1 MNTLNPVI
9 QIIAHMD
16 FKRAR
21 VAFLPVAGRSLD
33 ALSEPVVHST
43 LTGETIPP
51 GDLSIMQVLRAIEDG
66 GYRGADYSLLAW
78 DAAKTLDAL
87 RSSQPELCALIGD
100 RVIDMRGVRLAL
112 ESLPTALPYAVE
124 RPDAVLA
131 LVDAV
136 REVHE
141 LYQEVVLYL
150 VAAQHDGGMRAASD
164 VRGGAHLGAVSVVG
178 VGGRKGHGKDT
189 FAGLL
194 GEDWVVIGMSDP
206 LYEAALKLNS
216 PVELVSSPGTY
227 IPLGVYLDS
236 FCGGDWTEAKK
247 NPSVRVLLQR
257 LGTDVVRD
265 MVDEDA
271 WVDIMRF
278 RVECLLREGK
288 KVVVTGIRFPNE
300 LEAIRGFGGKTVW
313 VERPGV
319 EDGDSHISEA
329 AVAMQ
334 SFDFVVNNSG
344 SIEDLG
350 RAARRVADVVSE

>member
-51 GDLSIMQVLRAIEDG
+51 GDLSIMQVLQSIEDG

-78 DAAKTLDAL
+78 DAVKTLDAL

-124 RPDAVLA
+124 RPDAALA

-150 VAAQHDGGMRAASD
+150 VAAQHDDGMRAEEEPVVVHSG
-164 VRGGAHLGAVSVVG
+164 VVPVVG

-194 GEDWVVIGMSDP
+194 GDDWVVIGMSDS

-247 NPSVRVLLQR
+247 NPGVRVLLQR

-278 RVECLLREGK
+278 RVRCLLNAGK
-288 KVVVTGIRFPNE
+288 KVAVTGIRFPNE
-300 LEAIRGFGGKTVW
+300 LEAIKRFGGKTVW

-319 EDGDSHISEA
+319 EDGDLHISEA

-350 RAARRVADVVSE
+350 EAARRVADVVSE

>member
-78 DAAKTLDAL
+78 DAVKTLDAL

-112 ESLPTALPYAVE
+112 ESLPSALPYAVE
-124 RPDAVLA
+124 SPDAALA

-150 VAAQHDGGMRAASD
+150 VAAQHDGGMRAEEEPVVVHSG
-164 VRGGAHLGAVSVVG
+164 VVPVVG

-206 LYEAALKLNS
+206 LYEAVLKLN
-216 PVELVSSPGTY
+216 PLVELVSSPGTC

-236 FCGGDWTEAKK
+236 FCGGDW
-247 NPSVRVLLQR
+247 
-257 LGTDVVRD
+257 G
-265 MVDEDA
+265 
-271 WVDIMRF
+271 
-278 RVECLLREGK
+278 
-288 KVVVTGIRFPNE
+288 
-300 LEAIRGFGGKTVW
+300 
-313 VERPGV
+313 
-319 EDGDSHISEA
+319 
-329 AVAMQ
+329 
-334 SFDFVVNNSG
+334 
-344 SIEDLG
+344 
-350 RAARRVADVVSE
+350 

>member
-164 VRGGAHLGAVSVVG
+164 VRGGAHLG
-178 VGGRKGHGKDT
+178 
-189 FAGLL
+189 
-194 GEDWVVIGMSDP
+194 EDWVVIGMSDP

-300 LEAIRGFGGKTVW
+300 LEAIKGFGGKTVW

-350 RAARRVADVVSE
+350 KAARRVADVVSE

>member
-1 MNTLNPVI
+1 MNTLTPVI

-51 GDLSIMQVLRAIEDG
+51 GDLSIMQVLQSIEDG

-150 VAAQHDGGMRAASD
+150 VAAQHDGGMRAEEEPVVVHSG
-164 VRGGAHLGAVSVVG
+164 VVPVVG

-206 LYEAALKLNS
+206 LYEAALKLNP

-288 KVVVTGIRFPNE
+288 KVAVTGIRFPNE
-300 LEAIRGFGGKTVW
+300 LAAIKRFGGKTVW

-350 RAARRVADVVSE
+350 KAARRVADVVSD

>member
-51 GDLSIMQVLRAIEDG
+51 GDLSIMQVLQSIEEG

-87 RSSQPELCALIGD
+87 RSTLPELCALIGD

-112 ESLPTALPYAVE
+112 ESLPSALPYAVE
-124 RPDAVLA
+124 RPESALA

-150 VAAQHDGGMRAASD
+150 VAAQNDAG
-164 VRGGAHLGAVSVVG
+164 VRGAAPSVGVGSGVVSVVG

-206 LYEAALKLNS
+206 LYEAVLKLN
-216 PVELVSSPGTY
+216 PLVELVSSPGTC
-227 IPLGVYLDS
+227 IPLSVYLDS

-247 NPSVRVLLQR
+247 NPGVRVLLQR

-278 RVECLLREGK
+278 RVRCLLNEGK
-288 KVVVTGIRFPNE
+288 KVVVTGVRFPNE
-300 LEAIRGFGGKTVW
+300 LEAIKRLGGKTVW

-319 EDGDSHISEA
+319 GDGDSHISEA

-344 SIEDLG
+344 TIEDLG
-350 RAARRVADVVSE
+350 RAARRVADVVSG